1 MAWLRKSQPVDS
13 LAVSMSGVKLGDR
26 LLVLGCSD
34 PKLIAALALKV
45 GLTGRACAVDTDAD
59 RTAEAGRAI
68 EREGALVETFTTSYS
83 ALAFDPDSFDLVVAR
98 DVLPAMDDEN
108 RARTSKEIGR
118 VLRAGGRCMVIDTTG
133 RSGLGSLFA
142 RQTAGEA
149 YDVPRTLGA
158 GGFVAVRPLVERG
171 GLAFFE
177 GVKRNA

>member
-1 MAWLRKSQPVDS
+1 MPWLRKSQPADS

-45 GLTGRACAVDTDAD
+45 GLTGRACAMDANPG
-59 RTAEAGRAI
+59 RSTEAAQAI
-68 EREGALVETFTTSYS
+68 EREGALVETFTAPYS
-83 ALAFDPDSFDLVVAR
+83 TLPFEHDSFDLVVAR
-98 DVLPAMDDEN
+98 DVLPALSDED
-108 RARTSKEIGR
+108 RPRTSKEIWR
-118 VLRAGGRCMVIDTTG
+118 VLRAGGRCMVIDSTAK
-133 RSGLGSLFA
+133 SGLGALFG
-142 RQTAGEA
+142 RQTAGPA

-158 GGFVAVRPLVERG
+158 GGFVAVRTLAERG